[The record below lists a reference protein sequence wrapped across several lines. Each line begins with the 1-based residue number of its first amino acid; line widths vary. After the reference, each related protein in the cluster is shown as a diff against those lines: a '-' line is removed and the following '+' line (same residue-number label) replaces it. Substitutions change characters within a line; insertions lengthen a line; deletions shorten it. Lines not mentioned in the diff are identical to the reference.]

1 LLLARLALQGV
12 LVHPDERF
20 LRVLDGFSAV
30 IPPGVVPIV
39 ERDPDV
45 AGVYPVRAAY
55 PAAVSYQRAAVEP
68 AGGALAAAG
77 VDGRG
82 VTVAVLDTGVD
93 ATLPL
98 LQGRLLPQIDVAAA
112 AADAHGTEMAG
123 VIARVAP
130 GASILPIRVV
140 DAYART
146 DQLIVGLDRAVD
158 PNGDGDAHDAAR
170 IALVALAEPFAAF
183 ADDPSARAAAGALKL
198 DTLVVAAAG
207 NDGPAGPGFGT
218 ISRPGGAPAALPA
231 GAAAVILYG
240 DGMPAGGLGLR
251 EDVTVPVVAIPAA
264 SARGVLAAGRL
275 GSTAAVSIG
284 APRALRN
291 GGASRI
297 APFSSRG
304 LAFDGGLKP

>member
-1 LLLARLALQGV
+1 M

-123 VIARVAP
+123 TPARFAGIVTTSHMYMDRGSERSPIGNATLGEVGATSASTCWTHP
-130 GASILPIRVV
+130 GRFKM
-140 DAYART
+140 
-146 DQLIVGLDRAVD
+146 DRAST
-158 PNGDGDAHDAAR
+158 
-170 IALVALAEPFAAF
+170 FCF
-183 ADDPSARAAAGALKL
+183 
-198 DTLVVAAAG
+198 VV
-207 NDGPAGPGFGT
+207 T
-218 ISRPGGAPAALPA
+218 
-231 GAAAVILYG
+231 
-240 DGMPAGGLGLR
+240 
-251 EDVTVPVVAIPAA
+251 
-264 SARGVLAAGRL
+264 
-275 GSTAAVSIG
+275 
-284 APRALRN
+284 
-291 GGASRI
+291 
-297 APFSSRG
+297 
-304 LAFDGGLKP
+304 